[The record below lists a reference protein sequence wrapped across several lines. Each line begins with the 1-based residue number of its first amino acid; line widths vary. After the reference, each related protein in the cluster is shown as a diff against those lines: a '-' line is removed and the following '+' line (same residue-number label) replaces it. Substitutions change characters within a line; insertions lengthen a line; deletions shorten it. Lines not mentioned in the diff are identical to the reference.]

1 MFDIFDI
8 FNNSDFFQVPTVYK
22 EEVRCPVCGISY
34 SDFRK
39 SGKLGCSHC
48 YETFKNSLSQVLR
61 QIHQNPVHTGKL
73 PGSVSAELLKKRKIS
88 ELKEKL
94 QSAVRSEN
102 YEEAAKLHKEILELE
117 KGAEK

>member
-8 FNNSDFFQVPTVYK
+8 FNNSDFFQIPTVYK
-22 EEVRCPVCGISY
+22 EEIKCPVCGIGY
-34 SDFRK
+34 SDFRR
-39 SGKLGCSHC
+39 SGKLGCSEC
-48 YETFKNSLSQVLR
+48 YEAFKLPLSQVLR

-73 PGSVSAELLKKRKIS
+73 PGNVSAGILKKRKLA

-94 QSAVRSEN
+94 QSAVKEEN

-117 KGAEK
+117 KGVTE